1 MKSFTANL
9 KAFKKAVHAKLKS
22 AFLKKSSPP
31 TRENK
36 KETMQFEKPLALA
49 YGLMGE
55 RTGRLM
61 PIFKDLDHN
70 LEMSGLKINF
80 KAYVSLT
87 VLASALM
94 ALSVL
99 IALPLLFF
107 FAFRMSFLSALLFG
121 FGGALMIWA
130 LSIVGFYAY
139 PLYRADKHKREL
151 DDELPFTTGY
161 LSILASA
168 GVAPERMFYS
178 ISTLD
183 MPLAASFEAKEIVKE
198 VNLFGMDF
206 ISALEKTSS

>member
-99 IALPLLFF
+99 IALP
-107 FAFRMSFLSALLFG
+107 FAIFLC
-121 FGGALMIWA
+121 
-130 LSIVGFYAY
+130 V
-139 PLYRADKHKREL
+139 
-151 DDELPFTTGY
+151 
-161 LSILASA
+161 
-168 GVAPERMFYS
+168 
-178 ISTLD
+178 
-183 MPLAASFEAKEIVKE
+183 
-198 VNLFGMDF
+198 
-206 ISALEKTSS
+206 

>member
-1 MKSFTANL
+1 
-9 KAFKKAVHAKLKS
+9 
-22 AFLKKSSPP
+22 
-31 TRENK
+31 
-36 KETMQFEKPLALA
+36 
-49 YGLMGE
+49 
-55 RTGRLM
+55 
-61 PIFKDLDHN
+61 
-70 LEMSGLKINF
+70 
-80 KAYVSLT
+80 
-87 VLASALM
+87 
-94 ALSVL
+94 
-99 IALPLLFF
+99 
-107 FAFRMSFLSALLFG
+107 MSFLSALLFG

-130 LSIVGFYAY
+130 LSIGGFYAY